1 MARISALTLAGQMPL
16 ARALT
21 AEHLEWLEAVNPSQ
35 TLWMVIE
42 AGA

>member
-1 MARISALTLAGQMPL
+1 LGP

-21 AEHLEWLEAVNPSQ
+21 AEHLEMLEAINQKQ

-42 AGA
+42 PKS